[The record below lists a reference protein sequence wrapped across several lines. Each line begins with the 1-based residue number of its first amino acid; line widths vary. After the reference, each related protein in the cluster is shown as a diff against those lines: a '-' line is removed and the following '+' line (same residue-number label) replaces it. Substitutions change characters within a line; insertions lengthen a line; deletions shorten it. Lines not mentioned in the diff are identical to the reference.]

1 MSNSHPT
8 YITKNR
14 LGIYCFQY
22 SYRGIPV
29 FQGDSPPKKLFRKSL
44 GTRSKLEAQISARYL
59 WLIMQEIHKKYFSN
73 PKLYGKAME
82 LLSRYEAAS
91 LQGWD
96 CVDSFLAELDDGDD
110 KLLDL
115 AIKQIKEDSGHL
127 EAKNNNSYEDLI
139 RYLEGRNLVGMT
151 EAEMENPPISEL
163 VGKWLIEKQ
172 KSLKAGSL
180 ESARGRISLFL
191 KILISILKED
201 LGIKS
206 VSSSAIREFNEI
218 LQNLPARRGAPRLAK
233 MPFNE
238 LIKLDVPKISSK
250 TYHYYINTVLEF
262 LGWIE
267 SQGYIENSKFKTIL
281 QSSKKSIPKRT
292 SNVRAPFT
300 PADLEKIFYSE
311 AYLNGS
317 FKRASDYWVP
327 LIALYTGARLGE
339 ICQLML
345 ADIKDVDGC
354 KCFDINEDHVSKSI
368 KSKHGSARTIPIHK
382 ALIKLNFLGY
392 VKYMKEMGQERL
404 FPLESRNHFNKFDAI
419 QKRIANQFKSVG
431 MQNNETQSKVF
442 HSFRHTVRTALVD
455 QNIDERT
462 IDAMV
467 GHSSAE
473 RSIGSKV
480 YTHSNLMKQKVAAI
494 NKLNYS
500 IDVLKIKPWDL
511 NLFKSIEKR
520 KLTAL

>member
-82 LLSRYEAAS
+82 LLSRYETAS

-191 KILISILKED
+191 MILRSIL
-201 LGIKS
+201 
-206 VSSSAIREFNEI
+206 
-218 LQNLPARRGAPRLAK
+218 
-233 MPFNE
+233 
-238 LIKLDVPKISSK
+238 
-250 TYHYYINTVLEF
+250 
-262 LGWIE
+262 
-267 SQGYIENSKFKTIL
+267 
-281 QSSKKSIPKRT
+281 
-292 SNVRAPFT
+292 
-300 PADLEKIFYSE
+300 
-311 AYLNGS
+311 
-317 FKRASDYWVP
+317 
-327 LIALYTGARLGE
+327 
-339 ICQLML
+339 
-345 ADIKDVDGC
+345 
-354 KCFDINEDHVSKSI
+354 
-368 KSKHGSARTIPIHK
+368 
-382 ALIKLNFLGY
+382 
-392 VKYMKEMGQERL
+392 
-404 FPLESRNHFNKFDAI
+404 
-419 QKRIANQFKSVG
+419 
-431 MQNNETQSKVF
+431 
-442 HSFRHTVRTALVD
+442 
-455 QNIDERT
+455 
-462 IDAMV
+462 
-467 GHSSAE
+467 
-473 RSIGSKV
+473 
-480 YTHSNLMKQKVAAI
+480 
-494 NKLNYS
+494 
-500 IDVLKIKPWDL
+500 
-511 NLFKSIEKR
+511 
-520 KLTAL
+520 

>member
-22 SYRGIPV
+22 SYRGIPA
-29 FQGDSPPKKLFRKSL
+29 FQGELPPKKLFRKSL

-73 PKLYGKAME
+73 PALYGKAME
-82 LLSRYEAAS
+82 LLSRYEAAA

-96 CVDSFLAELDDGDD
+96 CVDNFLAELDEGDD

-115 AIKQIKEDSGHL
+115 AIKQAKEDSGQL
-127 EAKNNNSYEDLI
+127 ETKNNKTYEDLI
-139 RYLEGRNLVGMT
+139 RYLGVRNQAVVP
-151 EAEMENPPISEL
+151 EVEMENPPISEL
-163 VGKWLIEKQ
+163 VDKWILEKQ
-172 KSLKAGSL
+172 KSLKPGSL

-191 KILISILKED
+191 KILISILKTD
-201 LGIKS
+201 SGIKS
-206 VSSSAIREFNEI
+206 VGPGAIREFNEI
-218 LQNLPARRGAPRLAK
+218 LQNLPARRSAPRLVN
-233 MPFNE
+233 MSFND
-238 LIKLDVPKISSK
+238 LTKLDAPKISSK

-292 SNVRAPFT
+292 SNARAPFT
-300 PADLEKIFYSE
+300 AVDLEKIFYSG
-311 AYLNGS
+311 AYLNGG

-345 ADIKDVDGC
+345 ADIREVDGC
-354 KCFDINEDHVSKSI
+354 KCFDINEDHASKSI
-368 KSKHGSARTIPIHK
+368 KSKSGSARTIPIHK
-382 ALIKLNFLGY
+382 ALIKLDFLGY
-392 VKYMKEMGQERL
+392 VKHMNDMGQERL
-404 FPLESRNHFNKFDAI
+404 FPLELRNHFNKFDAI

-431 MQNNETQSKVF
+431 IQNDEGQAKVF

-467 GHSSAE
+467 GHSSTE

-480 YTHSNLMKQKVAAI
+480 YTHSNLIKQKIAAI
-494 NKLNYS
+494 NKLNYTLDNS
-500 IDVLKIKPWDL
+500 KIKPWDL
-511 NLFKSIEKR
+511 NLFRSIEKR
-520 KLTAL
+520 KLTA